1 MQTIKNMLELPI
13 KYINVAVNLHTKSL
27 NIHLQYMFDINTS
40 GISNKAPNKLH
51 IVNAIMNMFNGI
63 RKFLFFKNI
72 NNKNELD
79 NTPNTNIMNK

>member
-1 MQTIKNMLELPI
+1 M
-13 KYINVAVNLHTKSL
+13 NVAVNLHAKSL
-27 NIHLQYMFDINTS
+27 NIHLQYIFDMNTS
-40 GISNKAPNKLH
+40 GISNKAPPKLH

-63 RKFLFFKNI
+63 RKFLFFKKI